1 MSTLVNLTKRN
12 MKVFLRNK
20 SSVFFSFL
28 TMFIILGLNTV
39 FLGKIND
46 DRLSQLLPIKD
57 QLITYITG
65 SWLMAGLV
73 GVNALTVTASVLGLM
88 VEDEENHRMIAFMV
102 APIKRVTLTL
112 SYAIAACLISFLF
125 VVITIGIS
133 ELYLWLKCEELI
145 LGVNLLMIIIYSIVN
160 IISVVSMMLCIAT
173 RMKSTSS
180 YGTFNTMLGT
190 VIGFAAGIY
199 LPIGSLPE
207 TLQNVLKF
215 FPVLHGTA
223 MVREVYTRDAINKGF
238 AGMPLTV
245 IEDYKKYM
253 GITIYA
259 GDEKI
264 NLGMSLLILLG
275 SGLIFI
281 ILAAI
286 LLSKKQ
292 TSDR

>member
-1 MSTLVNLTKRN
+1 
-12 MKVFLRNK
+12 
-20 SSVFFSFL
+20 
-28 TMFIILGLNTV
+28 MFIILGLNTV

-88 VEDEENHRMIAFMV
+88 VEDEEKHRMIAFMV

-160 IISVVSMMLCIAT
+160 IISVVSMM
-173 RMKSTSS
+173 
-180 YGTFNTMLGT
+180 G
-190 VIGFAAGIY
+190 V
-199 LPIGSLPE
+199 
-207 TLQNVLKF
+207 V
-215 FPVLHGTA
+215 
-223 MVREVYTRDAINKGF
+223 
-238 AGMPLTV
+238 
-245 IEDYKKYM
+245 
-253 GITIYA
+253 
-259 GDEKI
+259 
-264 NLGMSLLILLG
+264 
-275 SGLIFI
+275 
-281 ILAAI
+281 
-286 LLSKKQ
+286 
-292 TSDR
+292 SDPA